1 MLSAVNSSKLEGEN
15 EIIEKYLTV
24 KDGKY
29 ILFLP
34 RKPRDYEGT
43 TDDYFEEMIDNFKTT
58 INNIDK
64 EPHIEYIHS
73 GQSKL
78 TTEEAM
84 QRFET
89 DNSDHMK
96 ILVAVD
102 MLNEGVHLPNL
113 NGSFNQRKIDGNHL
127 ILSLQH
133 LGRVIYALD
142 PNLSLIHI

>member
-1 MLSAVNSSKLEGEN
+1 
-15 EIIEKYLTV
+15 
-24 KDGKY
+24 
-29 ILFLP
+29 
-34 RKPRDYEGT
+34 
-43 TDDYFEEMIDNFKTT
+43 MIDNFKTT

-142 PNLSLIHI
+142 PNKELTESDIPIVFDKYNNYMNLDFDRLVNKKTITSDLEKLKGAIFWIDKYRNRFK